1 MAINVIHARDL
12 EDEQL
17 VQDVHS
23 MQQEAAKEV
32 PFMDVLQPEE
42 IQELVKDGA
51 LYCICDDAEKIPLA
65 SLYIKDTGLESAQG
79 KKVYALGGL
88 SFFPGQT
95 GNFLSQL
102 SDSTDAV
109 REVLDRDYSDK
120 TIISSTHQKFTGAL
134 SSLGFRQIS
143 LEEISRNHPELLA
156 YFQKRD
162 PTLIRFIRE
171 AL

>member
-1 MAINVIHARDL
+1 MAINVIKARDL
-12 EDEQL
+12 ENEQL

-32 PFMDVLQPEE
+32 SFMDVLQPEE
-42 IQELVKDGA
+42 IRELVKYGA

-65 SLYIKDTGLESAQG
+65 SLYVKDTGLTSQEG

-88 SFFPGQT
+88 SFFPGQIS
-95 GNFLSQL
+95 NFLSQL

-162 PTLIRFIRE
+162 SHLIRFIRE
-171 AL
+171 SL

>member
-1 MAINVIHARDL
+1 MPINVIQARDL
-12 EDEQL
+12 NDEQL
-17 VQDVHS
+17 IHDFHS

-32 PFMDVLQPEE
+32 SFMDVLNPEE

-65 SLYIKDTGLESAQG
+65 SLYVKDTGIESQNG

-88 SFFPGQT
+88 SFFPGKA
-95 GNFLSQL
+95 GKFLSQL
-102 SDSTDAV
+102 SDSTAAV
-109 REVLDRDYSDK
+109 KEVLGRDYSDK
-120 TIISSTHQKFTGAL
+120 TIISSTHQKFAGAL

-143 LEEISRNHPELLA
+143 LEEISQHHPELLA

-162 PTLIRFIRE
+162 AGMIRFILS
-171 AL
+171 AS